1 MAYLKKHK
9 YGNWLE
15 CEYMEAMSFLY
26 NNRHKLTLEDEETI
40 KRIANK
46 INVS

>member
-1 MAYLKKHK
+1 MAYKHK

-15 CEYMEAMSFLY
+15 CDYMEAMRVLY
-26 NNRHKLTLEDEETI
+26 SNRHKLTLEDEETI